1 MKHRFLAAAIVCLV
15 LLAWGFWPRP
25 AIRRA
30 IFLSVGQGDCT
41 VIQSGEAA
49 ILIDAG
55 PKRARDDAGERLVV
69 PKLRKY
75 GINRVERIIL
85 THPDG
90 DHVGGTGAVLSRY
103 PAAKL
108 VASAGFEGNDQM
120 VAWIQSW
127 KAQPKDIQ
135 WLSSGAFGFGGLR
148 FDVWCPPV
156 SAATPDND
164 GSVCARVS
172 GHGGSLVL
180 TGDLSGDR
188 EGDLIAATGWHADI
202 LKVGHHGSKSS
213 SSSHFLAAIQPR
225 AGIISCGRENS
236 YRHPHPETLQRL
248 QDAGIRTFRTD
259 TDGDLIYDFDTGRL
273 TKGD

>member
-1 MKHRFLAAAIVCLV
+1 MKHRLLTAAIVCLL

-30 IFLSVGQGDCT
+30 IFLAVGQGDCT
-41 VIQSGEAA
+41 VIQSGDTA
-49 ILIDAG
+49 ILIDTG

-90 DHVGGTGAVLSRY
+90 DHVGGTGAVLARY
-103 PAAKL
+103 PSAKL
-108 VASAGFEGNDQM
+108 VASSGFEGNDQM

-127 KAQPKDIQ
+127 KAQPKDVQ
-135 WLSSGAFGFGGLR
+135 WLTSGAFDFGGLR
-148 FDVWCPPV
+148 FDIWCPSV

-164 GSVCARVS
+164 GSVCTRVAGS
-172 GHGGSLVL
+172 KGSLVI

-188 EGDLIAATGWHADI
+188 EAELIAVTGWRSDI

-213 SSSHFLAAIQPR
+213 SSAQFLAAIQAR

-248 QDAGIRTFRTD
+248 EDAGIRAFRTD

>member
-1 MKHRFLAAAIVCLV
+1 MKPRLLAAAVVCLL
-15 LLAWGFWPRP
+15 LLAWWFWPRP

-30 IFLSVGQGDCT
+30 IFLAVGQGDCT
-41 VIQSGEAA
+41 VIQSGDSA

-75 GINRVERIIL
+75 GINRVEQIIL

-90 DHVGGTGAVLSRY
+90 DHVGGTGAVLTRY
-103 PAAKL
+103 PTAKL
-108 VASAGFEGNDQM
+108 AASAGFEGNDQM

-127 KAQPKDIQ
+127 KAQPKDVQ
-135 WLSSGAFGFGGLR
+135 WLTSGVFDFGGLR
-148 FDVWCPPV
+148 FVLWCPSV
-156 SAATPDND
+156 SESTPDND
-164 GSVCARVS
+164 GSVCVRVS
-172 GHGGSLVL
+172 GQGGSLVL

-188 EGDLIAATGWHADI
+188 EAELIVATRWRADI

-213 SSSHFLAAIQPR
+213 SSAQFLAAVQPR

-248 QDAGIRTFRTD
+248 KAAGIRAFRTD
-259 TDGDLIYDFDTGRL
+259 MDGDLIYDFETGRL